1 MIAFDLR
8 VNITKEMLA
17 KCKFSRAIRSGLPA
31 AMVVLIWCQ
40 FAAALDLSENP
51 ERSVFFGVD
60 LGAGLDMGKGARHPV
75 DRSLESPE
83 AYAISGFLF
92 SIQGGYRF
100 NEIVG
105 LDTGWCQ
112 TRHKGDEDWGGIAS
126 YSIWHIALRLAIPTP
141 SRQTVVFELGP
152 AIGGFYYG
160 SVAGIEDNSSLVL
173 GGLGGVILEHELG
186 MAVIGYIKV
195 NYVSAYRFGQD
206 DKLILSEEWI
216 DNDGNVYVD
225 ELDSKDFSDGR
236 LVHMLWMAV
245 GIQFEW
251 VLR

>member
-1 MIAFDLR
+1 MR
-8 VNITKEMLA
+8 NP
-17 KCKFSRAIRSGLPA
+17 GLPA
-31 AMVVLIWCQ
+31 AMAILVWCQ
-40 FAAALDLSENP
+40 FASALDLSQNP

-75 DRSLESPE
+75 DLRGESPE

-105 LDTGWCQ
+105 FDTGWRQ
-112 TRHKGDEDWGGIAS
+112 IRHNADEGWGGIAS

-141 SRQTVVFELGP
+141 SRQTIVFELGP
-152 AIGGFYYG
+152 AIGGFHYG
-160 SVAGIEDNSSLVL
+160 AVAGKEENDAFVL

-186 MAVIGYIKV
+186 LAVVGYIKV
-195 NYVSAYRFGQD
+195 NYVPAYRFGQD
-206 DKLILSEEWI
+206 DRLLLEEEWF
-216 DNDGNVYVD
+216 DAEGTRYVD
-225 ELDSKDFSDGR
+225 ELDSKDFTDGR
-236 LVHMLWMAV
+236 LVHLLWMTV

>member
-1 MIAFDLR
+1 MMAAGF
-8 VNITKEMLA
+8 NGLA
-17 KCKFSRAIRSGLPA
+17 AVMAIL
-31 AMVVLIWCQ
+31 VWCQ
-40 FAAALDLSENP
+40 TADALDLSENP

-75 DRSLESPE
+75 DMRGESPE

-100 NEIVG
+100 NEIIG
-105 LDTGWCQ
+105 FDTGWHQ
-112 TRHKGDEDWGGIAS
+112 IRHNGDEDWGGIAS
-126 YSIWHIALRLAIPTP
+126 YSIGHIAFRLAIPTP

-160 SVAGIEDNSSLVL
+160 NVAGKEENDAFVF

-186 MAVIGYIKV
+186 LAVVGYIKF
-195 NYVSAYRFGQD
+195 NYVPAYRFGQD
-206 DKLILSEEWI
+206 KLFLSEEW
-216 DNDGNVYVD
+216 YD
-225 ELDSKDFSDGR
+225 EEGGSHVERLDSKDFTDGR
-236 LVHMLWMAV
+236 LVHLLWMTV